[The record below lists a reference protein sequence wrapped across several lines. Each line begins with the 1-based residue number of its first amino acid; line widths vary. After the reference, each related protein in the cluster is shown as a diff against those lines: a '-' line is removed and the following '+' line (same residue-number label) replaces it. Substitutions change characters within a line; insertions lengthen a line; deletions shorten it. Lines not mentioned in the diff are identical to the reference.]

1 MTEFLTETGWEG
13 EEAARHPPG
22 GPAWLTSLLLLGFL
36 ALFPA
41 QAAAQGV
48 TGRVVD
54 AESGAGVPSAQ
65 VALLVEGEVH
75 TSAQTDAEGW
85 FTLRAPRSGDFL
97 LRTRALGYAERP
109 ADSVRVEPREMLQVQ
124 VELARQ
130 AIALEPITVTGRR
143 EDPRH
148 AATFEGFLAR
158 RAAARPVGPDRV
170 VLRTDHEMA
179 AAMSLGD
186 VLRWFAGAPR
196 CIVYF
201 VDGRPAQNWDVQTIP
216 VDFLEGVE
224 FYRYNLTAP
233 LPYRGQYCGN
243 SHSNVYSVV
252 AVWLARSNPR

>member
-36 ALFPA
+36 ALSPT
-41 QAAAQGV
+41 QAAAQGI

-65 VALLVEGEVH
+65 LALLVEGEVH
-75 TSAQTDAEGW
+75 SSVQTDADGW
-85 FTLRAPRSGDFL
+85 FTLRAPRSGEFL

-109 ADSVRVEPREMLQVQ
+109 ADSVRVEPREMLEVQ

-148 AATFEGFLAR
+148 APTFEGFLAR
-158 RAAARPVGPDRV
+158 RVEARPVGPDRV
-170 VLRTDHEMA
+170 VLRSDPQMY
-179 AAMSLGD
+179 AAMTVAD
-186 VLRWFAGAPR
+186 VMRWFRRSRG
-196 CIVYF
+196 CLVLF
-201 VDGRPAQNWDVQTIP
+201 LEGQPARMSRADLL
-216 VDFLEGVE
+216 DMSASFLEGVE
-224 FYRYNLTAP
+224 FYHDGMTAP
-233 LPYRGQYCGN
+233 APYRSSAGC
-243 SHSNVYSVV
+243 SVL
-252 AVWLARSNPR
+252 AVWLWRSSGG